1 MKNSNHKKSGQDWP
15 ALEKT
20 LSALSSGRLS
30 LPEAYQQLKN
40 LPFEDLGFAKLD
52 HHRRL
57 RKGFPEV
64 VWAAGKTF
72 PQLKKIIETLSRQDS
87 GVLVTR
93 LEPPVAAKLKKTFP
107 KTIHNSS
114 AKALFLPA
122 IQKPPRLGQIGVLS
136 AGTSDQ
142 PVAEEAA
149 FTAECLGAEVE
160 RIYDVGVAGIHRLLA
175 HLPKLE
181 DAAALIVV
189 AGMEGALPS
198 VVAGLV
204 DKPVIAVPTSVGYG
218 THLGGLAPLLAML
231 NSCSAGVVVVNV
243 DNGFG
248 AGFAAATF
256 ARQAVRLAAKRG

>member
-1 MKNSNHKKSGQDWP
+1 MKNSNHNRGGGDWP

-20 LSALSSGRLS
+20 LADLSSGNLS
-30 LPEAYQQLKN
+30 LPDAYARLRR

-64 VWAAGKTF
+64 VWAPGKTF
-72 PQLKKIIETLSRQDS
+72 PQLKKIVAALSAQDA

-93 LEPPVAAKLKKTFP
+93 LEPPFARKLKKNFP
-107 KTIHNSS
+107 KVISNPD
-114 AKALFLPA
+114 ANALFLPA
-122 IQKPPRLGQIGVLS
+122 AQKPPRLGQIGVIS
-136 AGTSDQ
+136 AGTSDL

-149 FTAECLGAEVE
+149 FTAECLGAEAV

-198 VVAGLV
+198 VVGGLV

-231 NSCSAGVVVVNV
+231 NSCASGVVVVNV

-256 ARQAVRLAAKRG
+256 ARQAARLAAKRG

>member
-1 MKNSNHKKSGQDWP
+1 MKNTTPQKNGPDWP

-20 LSALSSGRLS
+20 LSELSSGQLS
-30 LPEAYQQLKN
+30 LPDAYARLKH

-52 HHRRL
+52 HHRKL

-64 VWAAGKTF
+64 VFAAGKTL
-72 PQLKKIIETLSRQDS
+72 PHLKKIVATLGRQET

-93 LEPPVAAKLKKTFP
+93 LEPTVGGKLKRAFP
-107 KTIHNSS
+107 KAIFNSA
-114 AKALFLPA
+114 AKALFLPTSRKA
-122 IQKPPRLGQIGVLS
+122 ARVGRIGVLS
-136 AGTSDQ
+136 AGTSDI

-149 FTAECLGAEVE
+149 FTAECLGAEVD
-160 RIYDVGVAGIHRLLA
+160 RIYDVGVAGIHRLLV

-198 VVAGLV
+198 VVGGLI

-218 THLGGLAPLLAML
+218 THLGGLTPLLAML
-231 NSCSAGVVVVNV
+231 NSCAAGVVVVNV

-248 AGFAAATF
+248 AGFAAAAF
-256 ARQAVRLAAKRG
+256 ARQAARLAQKRG

>member
-1 MKNSNHKKSGQDWP
+1 MKNSNHKRSGTEWP

-20 LSALSSGRLS
+20 LSQLSRGQ
-30 LPEAYQQLKN
+30 LPLTEAYQRLKTI
-40 LPFEDLGFAKLD
+40 PFEDLGFAKLD

-64 VWAAGKTF
+64 VWAAGKSL
-72 PQLKKIIETLSRQDS
+72 PQLKKIVAALARQDF

-93 LEPPVAAKLKKTFP
+93 VEPAVGAKLKRAFP
-107 KTIHNSS
+107 KAQHNRN
-114 AKALFLPA
+114 AKAFFLPA
-122 IQKPPRLGQIGVLS
+122 RHKPPTIGKIGVLS

-149 FTAECLGAEVE
+149 FTAQCLGAEVK
-160 RIYDVGVAGIHRLLA
+160 RIYDVGVAGIHRLFA

-181 DAAALIVV
+181 DTAALIVV

-218 THLGGLAPLLAML
+218 THFGGLTPLLAML
-231 NSCSAGVVVVNV
+231 NSCAAGVVVVNV

-248 AGFAAATF
+248 AGFAAAAF
-256 ARQAVRLAAKRG
+256 ARQAARAAQKR

>member
-1 MKNSNHKKSGQDWP
+1 MKNSNRTRADFQWP
-15 ALEKT
+15 ALEKVLGE
-20 LSALSSGRLS
+20 LSAGRLS
-30 LPEAYQQLKN
+30 LPDAYQRLKT

-52 HHRRL
+52 HHRKL

-72 PQLKKIIETLSRQDS
+72 PQLKKIVEALARQDS

-93 LEPPVAAKLKKTFP
+93 LEPAVGAKLKRTFP
-107 KTIHNSS
+107 KAIHNSS

-122 IQKPPRLGQIGVLS
+122 TQRPFRLGQIGVLS

-149 FTAECLGAEVE
+149 FTAESLGAEVE

-181 DAAALIVV
+181 DASVLIVV

-218 THLGGLAPLLAML
+218 THLGGLTPLLAML
-231 NSCSAGVVVVNV
+231 NSCATGVVVVNV

-248 AGFAAATF
+248 AGYAAATF
-256 ARQAVRLAAKRG
+256 ARQVKKHAR

>member
-1 MKNSNHKKSGQDWP
+1 MKNSNHKTAPQWP
-15 ALEKT
+15 GLEKV
-20 LSALSSGRLS
+20 LGELAGGRLS
-30 LPEAYQQLKN
+30 LPDAYNRLKTF
-40 LPFEDLGFAKLD
+40 PFEDLGFAKLD
-52 HHRRL
+52 HHRAL

-64 VWAAGKTF
+64 VWAPGKTLAH
-72 PQLKKIIETLSRQDS
+72 LKKIISSLAKQKA

-93 LEPPVAAKLKKTFP
+93 LESKTAGQLKRAFP
-107 KTIHNSS
+107 KAVLNPE
-114 AKALFLPA
+114 ARAFYLPSNP
-122 IQKPPRLGQIGVLS
+122 KPSGLGKIGVLS
-136 AGTSDQ
+136 AGTSDI

-149 FTAECLGAEVE
+149 FTAESLGAEVE

-181 DAAALIVV
+181 DASVLIVV

-198 VVAGLV
+198 VVGGLV

-231 NSCSAGVVVVNV
+231 NSCAAGVVVVNV

-256 ARQAVRLAAKRG
+256 ARQVKKQR

>member
-1 MKNSNHKKSGQDWP
+1 VKDSNHKKSGHQWP

-20 LSALSSGRLS
+20 LSELSSGQLS
-30 LPEAYQQLKN
+30 LPDAYARLKH

-64 VWAAGKTF
+64 VFAAGKTF
-72 PQLKKIIETLSRQDS
+72 PHLKKIVAALSAQDT

-93 LEPPVAAKLKKTFP
+93 LEGPVGIKLKKAFP
-107 KTIHNSS
+107 KAAHNS
-114 AKALFLPA
+114 AARALFLPA
-122 IQKPPRLGQIGVLS
+122 VQKPPRLGQIGVLS
-136 AGTSDQ
+136 AGTSDL

-149 FTAECLGAEVE
+149 FSAECLGAEVE
-160 RIYDVGVAGIHRLLA
+160 RIYDVGVAGIHRLFA

-198 VVAGLV
+198 VVGGLV

-218 THLGGLAPLLAML
+218 THLGGLTPLLAML
-231 NSCSAGVVVVNV
+231 NSCAAGVVVVNV

-256 ARQAVRLAAKRG
+256 ARQAARLAQKRG

>member
-1 MKNSNHKKSGQDWP
+1 MKNSNHRKSGTDWP

-20 LSALSSGRLS
+20 LSELSAGRLS
-30 LPEAYQQLKN
+30 LPDAYARLKY

-64 VWAAGKTF
+64 VFAAGKTF
-72 PQLKKIIETLSRQDS
+72 PHLKKIVASLARQQS
-87 GVLVTR
+87 GILVTR
-93 LEPPVAAKLKKTFP
+93 LEPAVGIKLKRAFP
-107 KTIHNSS
+107 KARFNSI
-114 AKALFLPA
+114 AKVFFLPA
-122 IQKPPRLGQIGVLS
+122 NQKFPRLGQIGVLS
-136 AGTSDQ
+136 AGTSDL

-160 RIYDVGVAGIHRLLA
+160 RIYDVGVAGIHRLFA

-181 DAAALIVV
+181 DAVALIVV

-198 VVAGLV
+198 VVGGLV

-231 NSCSAGVVVVNV
+231 NSCAAGVVVVNV

-256 ARQAVRLAAKRG
+256 ARQAARLSQKRG